1 MIDGGMV
8 RIEKLSIYKVKAAI
22 IGTGTTI
29 GKFYADAADKELN
42 RINKK
47 SSTIGH
53 AKKVGK

>member
-1 MIDGGMV
+1 MKDGTV
-8 RIEKLSIYKVKAAI
+8 KIEKLSIYKVKAAI
-22 IGTGTTI
+22 IGTKITI

-47 SSTIGH
+47 TSTIGS

>member
-1 MIDGGMV
+1 MMKGGMV
-8 RIEKLSIYKVKAAI
+8 RIEKLSIYKVKAAV
-22 IGTGTTI
+22 IGTGSTI

-47 SSTIGH
+47 TSTISS